1 MIPKGK
7 ENKLPVFDNK
17 VIAFQTSSKQYTT
30 EKQSFT
36 GNLQNSC
43 SEKIHRK
50 TPAMVFVF
58 SKIAILIWPGDKR
71 F

>member
-36 GNLQNSC
+36 GNL
-43 SEKIHRK
+43 
-50 TPAMVFVF
+50 
-58 SKIAILIWPGDKR
+58 
-71 F
+71 